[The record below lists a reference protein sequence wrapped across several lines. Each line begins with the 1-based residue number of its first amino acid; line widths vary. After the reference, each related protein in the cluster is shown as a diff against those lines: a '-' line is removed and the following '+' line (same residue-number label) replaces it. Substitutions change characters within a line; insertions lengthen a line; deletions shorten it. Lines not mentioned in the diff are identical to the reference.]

1 MITTETEIIEEV
13 EEEARK
19 TTISTATIAVDVVP
33 VVRPPVVEGDVV
45 NRMMMITILI
55 VAGMGT
61 GAAIGED
68 DRGPILRLLPL
79 LLLPHPAPAVAIVTP
94 GVDHPVVVE
103 EDLLLTNVLLEEEA
117 GEVAE
122 VVEAI
127 EVVTIRVATALEAA
141 AGGLLFLL

>member
-1 MITTETEIIEEV
+1 MITTETEMIEEV

-19 TTISTATIAVDVVP
+19 TTISIATIAVDVVP

-68 DRGPILRLLPL
+68 TRQSIGC
-79 LLLPHPAPAVAIVTP
+79 
-94 GVDHPVVVE
+94 
-103 EDLLLTNVLLEEEA
+103 
-117 GEVAE
+117 
-122 VVEAI
+122 
-127 EVVTIRVATALEAA
+127 RVRSVRTTLQCN
-141 AGGLLFLL
+141 